1 MIDVR
6 INAPAIEHFEVDG
19 EIGMVAS
26 EVASVCAL
34 YYAELKK
41 HNEGAA
47 RRFQE
52 FMRRMVREDSPL
64 WSCPPLES
72 ASEFVSIPKL

>member
-6 INAPAIEHFEVDG
+6 INAPAIERFEVDG
-19 EIGMVAS
+19 EVGMVAS
-26 EVASVCAL
+26 EIASVCAL

-47 RRFQE
+47 RHFQA
-52 FMRRMVREDSPL
+52 FMQRIVREDSPL

-72 ASEFVSIPKL
+72 ASEFVTIPKI

>member
-6 INAPAIEHFEVDG
+6 INAPAIEHLEFDG
-19 EIGMVAS
+19 EVGVVAF

-41 HNEGAA
+41 HNKRAA
-47 RRFQE
+47 RTFQS
-52 FMRRMVREDSPL
+52 FMQRMVQEDSPL

-72 ASEFVSIPKL
+72 DSEFVSFPKI